1 MIKSYVFGTIIYALP
16 SKKLYSYIAIFDS
29 IKLYTFIL
37 VCQEKSLTLLGANEL
52 SGFVAHNLSGYN
64 ENHKGGFHERAQIY
78 YRRIGKCNLNGFIQ
92 TGVPKMVIP
101 IAVLIAFFHVLLCP
115 PGHGG

>member
-1 MIKSYVFGTIIYALP
+1 M
-16 SKKLYSYIAIFDS
+16 
-29 IKLYTFIL
+29 
-37 VCQEKSLTLLGANEL
+37 

-78 YRRIGKCNLNGFIQ
+78 YRRIGKCNLNEFIQ

-101 IAVLIAFFHVLLCP
+101 IAVLIAFFHVFVVPARACGLVRSIYLHVS
-115 PGHGG
+115 GTLRESVVINLKSFGGI